1 MKKNKK
7 VLAINFNF
15 ASIRTVE
22 GSNTATQDKFGS
34 TLKGLTMK
42 HYAVAYAGNQYFVVD
57 GNNDIVER
65 CHNRATAAYYANKLN
80 ANMARALCLR
90 TWSTKRA
97 DADIRGWV
105 G

>member
-34 TLKGLTMK
+34 TLKGLTIK
-42 HYAVAYAGNQYFVVD
+42 HYAIAYSGNQYFVVD
-57 GNNDIVER
+57 GNKDIVER
-65 CHNRATAAYYANKLN
+65 CHNRATAVYYANKLN
-80 ANMARALCLR
+80 ANVARALCLR
-90 TWSTKRA
+90 TWATTRCL
-97 DADIRGWV
+97 RRV
-105 G
+105 GSVTT